1 MSGSVYKRYKEV
13 QQRVVMLGVGNLV
26 LMGGLAV
33 LLFILAGILMV
44 GGYYMMD
51 VWTFVQVYGLM
62 QVIAVVAGLIGLM
75 VMVCRKK
82 LEI

>member
-51 VWTFVQVYGLM
+51 VQAFVKVYSLM
-62 QVIAVVAGLIGLM
+62 QVVIVVAGLIGLM